1 MKKKPNN
8 KIKTALVEST
18 QTRTELSGWNKI
30 SRFMKREERQF
41 FFFLVFELCGALRA
55 INMTLW

>member
-30 SRFMKREERQF
+30 SRFMKREETQI

-55 INMTLW
+55 ISMTLW